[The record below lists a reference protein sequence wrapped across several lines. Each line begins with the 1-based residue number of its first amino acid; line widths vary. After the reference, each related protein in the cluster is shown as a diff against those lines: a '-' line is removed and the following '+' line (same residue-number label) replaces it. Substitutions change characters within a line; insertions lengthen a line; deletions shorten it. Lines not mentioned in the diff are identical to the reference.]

1 MQYLLVTTNGKHM
14 EFHTKGAAELF
25 KEMYG
30 GYVVRINEALK
41 IAA

>member
-30 GYVVRINEALK
+30 GYVLRISDELK
-41 IAA
+41 LAA